1 LNAPGRG
8 DVEAAARVIAG
19 HVHET
24 PVLVSRTLDA
34 LAGCEVFFKS
44 EVQQKVGA
52 FKARGACH
60 AVMSA
65 SSTLISQGV
74 ATHSSGNH
82 GAALAWAA
90 RLRQVPAYV
99 VVPNNASSFKRAAID
114 RYGATIIEC
123 GPALADRESALDALV
138 ASTGAHVV
146 PPYDD
151 ARIIA
156 GQGTVALEMERQ
168 VPGLESLWIPVG
180 GGGLAAG
187 CIAALS
193 ASSIRV
199 IGAEPEL
206 ASDAAASMRLGS
218 RQPQMPPLTL
228 ADGLRTSLGV
238 LNFDMFQA
246 YGLTICLVSEAEIK
260 EAQRELMSILKVL
273 VEPSSAVPWAALRR
287 YGSGGASRVGI
298 VLTGGNIDQSAPA

>member
-1 LNAPGRG
+1 M
-8 DVEAAARVIAG
+8 IAG
-19 HVHET
+19 YVHET
-24 PVLVSRTLDA
+24 PVLVSRTLDSI
-34 LAGCEVFFKS
+34 AGCEVFFKC
-44 EVQQKVGA
+44 EMQQKVGA

-60 AVMSA
+60 ALMGA
-65 SSTLISQGV
+65 SESLIANGV

-90 RLRQVPAYV
+90 GLRQVPAYI
-99 VVPNNASSFKRAAID
+99 VVPDNASTFKRAAIA
-114 RYGATIIEC
+114 RYGASIIDC
-123 GPALADRESALDALV
+123 GPSLADREAALDELV
-138 ASTGAHVV
+138 ATTGAHVV

-156 GQGTVALEMERQ
+156 GQGTAALELVRQ
-168 VPGLESLWIPVG
+168 VPGLESLWVPVG

-193 ASSIRV
+193 ASSVRI

-218 RQPQMPPLTL
+218 RQPQMPPLSV
-228 ADGLRTSLGV
+228 ADGLRTSLGL
-238 LNFDMFQA
+238 LNFDMFRA
-246 YGLTICLVSEAEIK
+246 YGLAICVVSEAEIRD
-260 EAQRELMSILKVL
+260 AQRELMSILKVL

-287 YGSGGASRVGI
+287 HGPSGARRVGI
-298 VLTGGNIDQSAPA
+298 VLTGGNIDLSAPL

>member
-1 LNAPGRG
+1 M
-8 DVEAAARVIAG
+8 IAG
-19 HVHET
+19 YVHET
-24 PVLVSRTLDA
+24 PVLVSRTLDSI
-34 LAGCEVFFKS
+34 AGCEVFFKC
-44 EVQQKVGA
+44 EMQQKVGA

-60 AVMSA
+60 ALMGA
-65 SSTLISQGV
+65 SESLIANGV

-90 RLRQVPAYV
+90 GLRQVPAYV
-99 VVPNNASSFKRAAID
+99 VVPDNASTFKRAAIA
-114 RYGATIIEC
+114 RYGASIIDC
-123 GPALADRESALDALV
+123 GPSLADREVALDELV
-138 ASTGAHVV
+138 ATTGAHVV

-156 GQGTVALEMERQ
+156 GQGTAALELVRQ
-168 VPGLESLWIPVG
+168 VPGLESLWVPVG

-193 ASSIRV
+193 ASSVRI

-218 RQPQMPPLTL
+218 RQPQMPPLSV
-228 ADGLRTSLGV
+228 ADGLRTSLGL
-238 LNFDMFQA
+238 LNFDMFRA
-246 YGLTICLVSEAEIK
+246 YGLAICVVSEAEIRD
-260 EAQRELMSILKVL
+260 AQRELMSILKVL

-287 YGSGGASRVGI
+287 HGPSGARRVGI
-298 VLTGGNIDQSAPA
+298 VLTGGNIDLSAPL

>member
-1 LNAPGRG
+1 M
-8 DVEAAARVIAG
+8 IAG
-19 HVHET
+19 YVHET
-24 PVLVSRTLDA
+24 PVLVSRTLDSI
-34 LAGCEVFFKS
+34 AGCEVFFKC
-44 EVQQKVGA
+44 EMQQKVGA

-60 AVMSA
+60 ALMGA
-65 SSTLISQGV
+65 SESLIANGV

-90 RLRQVPAYV
+90 GLRQVPAYI
-99 VVPNNASSFKRAAID
+99 VVPDNASTFKRAAIA
-114 RYGATIIEC
+114 RYGASIIDC
-123 GPALADRESALDALV
+123 GPSLADREAALDELV
-138 ASTGAHVV
+138 ATTGAHVV

-156 GQGTVALEMERQ
+156 GQGTAALELVRQ
-168 VPGLESLWIPVG
+168 VPGLESLWVPVG

-193 ASSIRV
+193 GSIIRI

-218 RQPQMPPLTL
+218 RQPQMPPLSV

-238 LNFDMFQA
+238 LNFDMFRA
-246 YGLTICLVSEAEIK
+246 YGLAICVVSEAEIAD
-260 EAQRELMSILKVL
+260 AQRELMSTLKVL

-287 YGSGGASRVGI
+287 HGPSGARRVGI
-298 VLTGGNIDQSAPA
+298 VLTGGNIDLSAPL